1 MFNRLLK
8 TLFLSDL
15 LLKTSFDIIF
25 IDLVKSGMDRVPVV
39 CKLAMQW
46 YLMRMCSSWLRPF
59 NTWGKRLFWAE
70 REREGLGGADNE
82 LTLTHR

>member
-46 YLMRMCSSWLRPF
+46 YLMRMCSS
-59 NTWGKRLFWAE
+59 
-70 REREGLGGADNE
+70 
-82 LTLTHR
+82 